1 MEDSRDPVVSPP
13 IDRAVLA
20 AISRGDPLVE
30 RRLLSAFHRAN
41 VQDADALRVALD
53 ARNMSAVT
61 RAAHRV
67 MGASRMAGA
76 VALAGI
82 CNTIAQAGQ
91 SGDWAAVA
99 ASRSALEFELERV
112 STHIEAQLREDVA
125 AKGFI
130 DIAEV
135 QFLVVEDQAFEREL
149 LVCMLAGLG
158 AIHIAEAADGRA
170 ALDEMSRRDVPV
182 NIIISDLDM
191 PGMDGMEFIRH
202 IGDADLPSGVI
213 LISAHDR
220 ALLASVA
227 TMTEDYG
234 VQLLGTV
241 EKPIE
246 VQRLAELIKRYQ
258 PAVQKRR
265 AQVAGTS
272 FSGKDI
278 SDALAARMFEPLFQP
293 KVDIATGV
301 VKGAEALAR
310 WYHPQFGM
318 VGPYAFIAT
327 MEANQCID
335 ELTWIMLEKSALA
348 CCGWRAQGLD
358 VQVSVNLSL
367 ASLARIGLADRI
379 TEIVQAQDLDPRYMT
394 LEVTETI
401 AMTDMAH
408 ALENLAR
415 LRIRGFGL
423 SIDDYGTGYSSMQ
436 QLSRIPFTELKIDQ
450 SFVMNA
456 REKESCRVILESSLD
471 IARKL
476 GLKAVAE
483 GVETRADWDLLDKLG
498 CAVAQGYFVAKPME
512 AANFAAWVAAW
523 KLPGRTL

>member
-1 MEDSRDPVVSPP
+1 MPNFQDPAAPTP

-20 AISRGDPLVE
+20 GISRGDPAVE
-30 RRLLSAFHRAN
+30 RRLLSAFHKAN
-41 VQDADALRVALD
+41 VQDAIALRD
-53 ARNMSAVT
+53 AMDVRNMTAVM
-61 RAAHRV
+61 RAAHRI

-76 VALAGI
+76 AALAGI
-82 CNTIAQAGQ
+82 CKTIAQAGQ
-91 SGDWAAVA
+91 SGDWAEMA
-99 ASRSALEFELERV
+99 ASRAALEAELERV
-112 STHIEAQLREDVA
+112 TAHIESQLRDGVEA
-125 AKGFI
+125 RKI
-130 DIAEV
+130 DIADI

-149 LVCMLAGLG
+149 LVCLLAGLG

-170 ALDEMSRRDVPV
+170 ALAEISRRDTPA
-182 NIIISDLDM
+182 NIIITDLDM

-202 IGDADLPSGVI
+202 IGDADLPSAII

-220 ALLASVA
+220 ALLASVG
-227 TMTEDYG
+227 TMTEDFG
-234 VQLLGTV
+234 VQLLGTA

-246 VQRLAELIKRYQ
+246 VERLAELIKRYQ
-258 PAVQKRR
+258 PAVKKRR
-265 AQVAGTS
+265 ARTTGAS

-278 SDALAARMFEPLFQP
+278 SEALAARMFEPLFQP

-301 VKGAEALAR
+301 MKGAEALAR
-310 WYHPQFGM
+310 WYHPQFGI

-327 MEANQCID
+327 MEANKCID

-348 CCGWRAQGLD
+348 CRGWRAQGHD

-379 TEIVQAQDLDPRYMT
+379 TEIVQGQDLEPRYMT

-436 QLSRIPFTELKIDQ
+436 QLSRIPFTELKVDQ
-450 SFVMNA
+450 SFVMHA

-471 IARKL
+471 IARRL

-483 GVETRADWDLLDKLG
+483 GVETRADWDLLEELG

-512 AANFAAWVAAW
+512 AVKLAAWANTW
-523 KLPGRTL
+523 SPPRRGL